1 MNNIP
6 IYSVALTEDLDGI
19 RCISFVDEPAMQVE
33 MLCFNKQ
40 HKIDFQINETEQCI
54 TSVVILCDTP
64 IYRYDSKIGEYYI
77 TFSKDVIKEIAER
90 FNKNGMNN
98 IISLNHDGNEIHDK
112 AVLREL
118 YIKDTDKGIA
128 PTDERFKDVPNGSL
142 FATYHI
148 LDTEL
153 FNLIKTK
160 GGISM
165 ELLSDIKL
173 QENFNDI
180 DVFDYLFGED
190 NNEKKK
196 FSTSKNDIKK
206 ILKQNKQVNIT
217 WGAELLENQQIWG
230 SCKVNGEN
238 GIMVYN
244 PSNDTWTTYNLNE
257 IEVKVTD
264 NPLAKWNYNAQ
275 WKLLTN
281 DMNIIIDGTTI
292 TNQQDK
298 NSIDYI
304 MDRNMYVM
312 ISYYDETDNPA
323 MGYRTCFLSS
333 WGYTTAKNGG
343 NECIRVYEYNGD
355 TKSGFDKGHWRI
367 LLISRIVDIKAV
379 DYMKPIQTAPEGY
392 NHEAKQNTG
401 VKGSMSNVKRV
412 AEFPP
417 KIIWQPE
424 KR

>member
-1 MNNIP
+1 MNIP

-64 IYRYDSKIGEYYI
+64 IYRYDVRMGEYYI

-112 AVLREL
+112 AVLREIFL
-118 YIKDTDKGIA
+118 KDTDKGIA

-148 LDTEL
+148 LDTDL

-173 QENFNDI
+173 QEDFNDVDI
-180 DVFDYLFGED
+180 FDYLFGED
-190 NNEKKK
+190 NNEKKN
-196 FSTSKNDIKK
+196 FNTSKNVIKS
-206 ILKQNKQVNIT
+206 ILKQNKQVNIQ
-217 WGAELLENQQIWG
+217 WGAELLENQQIYG
-230 SCKVNGEN
+230 TCKINNEN

-244 PSNDTWTTYNLNE
+244 PNNETWSTYNLKE

-264 NPLAKWNYNAQ
+264 NPLVDFNYNAQ
-275 WKLLTN
+275 WKLLIN
-281 DMNIIIDGTTI
+281 DMNIIIDSVKSTSQEG
-292 TNQQDK
+292 D
-298 NSIDYI
+298 NSLESIIENKPYT
-304 MDRNMYVM
+304 M
-312 ISYYDETDNPA
+312 ISYFDETEDGA
-323 MGYRTCFLSS
+323 TGFRTCCVSS
-333 WGYTTAKNGG
+333 WGYTTKG

-355 TKSGFDKGHWRI
+355 TKSGFDEGHWR
-367 LLISRIVDIKAV
+367 LLLTRRITDLKVV
-379 DYMKPIQTAPEGY
+379 DYMKPIQTAPPLY
-392 NHEAKQNTG
+392 NGELQAGSGKWGTMSSVIMTAK
-401 VKGSMSNVKRV
+401 
-412 AEFPP
+412 
-417 KIIWQPE
+417 W
-424 KR
+424 

>member
-6 IYSVALTEDLDGI
+6 TYSVALTEDLDGI
-19 RCISFVDEPAMQVE
+19 QCISFVDNPAMEVE

-40 HKIDFQINETEQCI
+40 TKIDFQINETEQCI

-64 IYRYDSKIGEYYI
+64 IYRYDSRMGDYYI

-118 YIKDTDKGIA
+118 YIKDTDKGIS

-148 LDTEL
+148 LDIDL

-173 QENFNDI
+173 QEYEDVDI
-180 DVFDYLFGED
+180 FEYLFGED
-190 NNEKKK
+190 KKK
-196 FSTSKNDIKK
+196 AFSVSKNAIKR
-206 ILKQNKQVNIT
+206 ILKQNKQVNIQ

-238 GIMVYN
+238 GIIVYN
-244 PSNDTWTTYNLNE
+244 PNNETWTTYNLNE

-264 NPLAKWNYNAQ
+264 NSLVDFNYNAQ
-275 WKLLTN
+275 WKLLIN
-281 DMNIIIDGTTI
+281 DMNIIVDSVKSTSQEG
-292 TNQQDK
+292 D
-298 NSIDYI
+298 NSLESIIENKPYT
-304 MDRNMYVM
+304 M
-312 ISYYDETDNPA
+312 ISYYDETENPA
-323 MGYRTCFLSS
+323 TGFRTCCVSS
-333 WGYTTAKNGG
+333 WGYTTKG

-355 TKSGFDKGHWRI
+355 TKSGFDEGHWR
-367 LLISRIVDIKAV
+367 LLLTRRITDLKVV
-379 DYMKPIQTAPEGY
+379 DYMKPIATPPPLYNGELQAGSGKWGTMSSVIMTA
-392 NHEAKQNTG
+392 K
-401 VKGSMSNVKRV
+401 
-412 AEFPP
+412 
-417 KIIWQPE
+417 W
-424 KR
+424 

>member
-6 IYSVALTEDLDGI
+6 LYNVALTEDFDGI
-19 RCISFVDEPAMQVE
+19 QCISFVDNPAMEVE

-40 HKIDFQINETEQCI
+40 TKIDFQINETEQCI

-64 IYRYDSKIGEYYI
+64 IYRYDTRIGEYYI
-77 TFSKDVIKEIAER
+77 TFSKEVIKEIAER

-112 AVLREL
+112 AVLREIFL
-118 YIKDTDKGIA
+118 KDSSKGIN
-128 PTDERFKDVPNGSL
+128 PTDERFTDVPEGSL

-173 QENFNDI
+173 QQDFNDI
-180 DVFDYLFGED
+180 DVLDYLFAED

-196 FSTSKNDIKK
+196 FNTSKNEIKS
-206 ILKQNKQVNIT
+206 ILKQNKQVNIQ

-244 PSNDTWTTYNLNE
+244 PSNDTWTTYNLKE

-264 NPLAKWNYNAQ
+264 KPLVDFNYNAQ
-275 WKLLTN
+275 WKLLIN
-281 DMNIIIDGTTI
+281 DMNIIIDSVKSTSQEG
-292 TNQQDK
+292 D
-298 NSIDYI
+298 NSLESII
-304 MDRNMYVM
+304 ENKPYVM
-312 ISYYDETDNPA
+312 ISYYDETEDGA
-323 MGYRTCFLSS
+323 TGFRTCCVSS
-333 WGYTTAKNGG
+333 WGYTTKG

-355 TKSGFDKGHWRI
+355 TKSGFDDGHWR
-367 LLISRIVDIKAV
+367 LLLTRRITDLKVV
-379 DYMKPIQTAPEGY
+379 DYMKPIQTAPPLY
-392 NHEAKQNTG
+392 NGELQS
-401 VKGSMSNVKRV
+401 GSGKWGTMSSVIMT
-412 AEFPP
+412 AS
-417 KIIWQPE
+417 W
-424 KR
+424 

>member
-1 MNNIP
+1 MNKIP
-6 IYSVALTEDLDGI
+6 TYTVALTEDLDGI
-19 RCISFVDEPAMQVE
+19 QCISFVDSPAMEVE

-40 HKIDFQINETEQCI
+40 TKIDFQINETEQCI

-64 IYRYDSKIGEYYI
+64 IYRYDSRMGEYYI

-98 IISLNHDGNEIHDK
+98 IISLNHNGNEIHDK

-118 YIKDTDKGIA
+118 YIKNTDKGIA

-148 LDTEL
+148 LDTDL

-173 QENFNDI
+173 QEDFNDI
-180 DVFDYLFGED
+180 DVLEYLFTD

-196 FSTSKNDIKK
+196 FSTSKNAIKS

-217 WGAELLENQQIWG
+217 WGAEVLENQQIYG
-230 SCKVNGEN
+230 TCKVNGEN

-244 PSNDTWTTYNLNE
+244 PSNETWTTYNLNE

-275 WKLLTN
+275 WKLLIN
-281 DMNIIIDGTTI
+281 DMNIIIDSVKSTSQEG
-292 TNQQDK
+292 D
-298 NSIDYI
+298 NSLESII
-304 MDRNMYVM
+304 NNKPYVM
-312 ISYYDETDNPA
+312 ISYYDETENPA
-323 MGYRTCFLSS
+323 TGFRTCCVSS
-333 WGYTTAKNGG
+333 WGYTTKG

-355 TKSGFDKGHWRI
+355 TKSGFDEGHWR
-367 LLISRIVDIKAV
+367 LLLTRRITDLKVV
-379 DYMKPIQTAPEGY
+379 DYMKPIQTAPPYY
-392 NHEAKQNTG
+392 NREEKA
-401 VKGSMSNVKRV
+401 GSGINGTMSSVIMT
-412 AEFPP
+412 AE
-417 KIIWQPE
+417 W
-424 KR
+424 

>member
-1 MNNIP
+1 MEFP
-6 IYSVALTEDLDGI
+6 IYEIKLTDDLDGI
-19 RCISFVDEPAMQVE
+19 QCISFVDNPAMEVE

-40 HKIDFQINETEQCI
+40 TKIDFQINETEQCI

-64 IYRYDSKIGEYYI
+64 IYRYDTRLGDYYI

-98 IISLNHDGNEIHDK
+98 IISLNHNGNEIHDK

-118 YIKDTDKGIA
+118 FIKDTDKGIN
-128 PTDERFKDVPNGSL
+128 PTDERFTDVPNGSL

-173 QENFNDI
+173 QEYEDVDI
-180 DVFDYLFGED
+180 FEYLFEED
-190 NNEKKK
+190 KKK
-196 FSTSKNDIKK
+196 AFSVSKNTIKS
-206 ILKQNKQVNIT
+206 ILKQNKQVNIQ

-244 PSNDTWTTYNLNE
+244 PNNETWSTYNLKE

-264 NPLAKWNYNAQ
+264 KPLVDFNYNAQ
-275 WKLLTN
+275 WKLLIN
-281 DMNIIIDGTTI
+281 DMNIIIDSVKSTSQEG
-292 TNQQDK
+292 D
-298 NSIDYI
+298 NSLESII
-304 MDRNMYVM
+304 ENKPYVM
-312 ISYYDETDNPA
+312 ISYFDETENPA
-323 MGYRTCFLSS
+323 TGFRTCCVSS
-333 WGYTTAKNGG
+333 WGYTTKG

-355 TKSGFDKGHWRI
+355 TKSGFDEGHWR
-367 LLISRIVDIKAV
+367 LLLTRRITDLKVV
-379 DYMKPIQTAPEGY
+379 DYMKPIQTAPPLY
-392 NHEAKQNTG
+392 NGELQAGSGKWGTMSSVIMTAK
-401 VKGSMSNVKRV
+401 
-412 AEFPP
+412 
-417 KIIWQPE
+417 W
-424 KR
+424 

>member
-1 MNNIP
+1 MEKLPLYNVVLDN
-6 IYSVALTEDLDGI
+6 DLDGI
-19 RCISFVDEPAMQVE
+19 QCISFVDNPAMEVE

-40 HKIDFQINETEQCI
+40 TKIDFQINETEQCI

-64 IYRYDSKIGEYYI
+64 IYRYDSKIGDYYI

-118 YIKDTDKGIA
+118 FIKDTDKGIN
-128 PTDERFKDVPNGSL
+128 PTDERFTDVPNGSL

-173 QENFNDI
+173 QEYEDVDI
-180 DVFDYLFGED
+180 FEYLFTD
-190 NNEKKK
+190 NNDKKK
-196 FSTSKNDIKK
+196 AFSVSKNVIKS

-217 WGAELLENQQIWG
+217 WGAELLENQQIYG
-230 SCKVNGEN
+230 TCKINNEN

-244 PSNDTWTTYNLNE
+244 PNNETWSTYNLKE

-264 NPLAKWNYNAQ
+264 KPLVDFNYNAQ
-275 WKLLTN
+275 WKLLIN
-281 DMNIIIDGTTI
+281 DMNIIIDSVKSTSQEG
-292 TNQQDK
+292 D
-298 NSIDYI
+298 NSLESII
-304 MDRNMYVM
+304 ENKPYVM
-312 ISYYDETDNPA
+312 ISYYDETENPA
-323 MGYRTCFLSS
+323 MGFRTCCVSS
-333 WGYTTAKNGG
+333 WGYTTSN

-355 TKSGFDKGHWRI
+355 TKSGFGEGHWR
-367 LLISRIVDIKAV
+367 LLLTRRITDLKVV
-379 DYMKPIQTAPEGY
+379 DYMKPIQTAPPLY
-392 NHEAKQNTG
+392 NGEAKAGSVND
-401 VKGSMSNVKRV
+401 KGIGLRGTMSRV
-412 AEFPP
+412 
-417 KIIWQPE
+417 KIINGKKMLAEW
-424 KR
+424 